1 MTVRRALKS
10 VNLSSVAMARM
21 ARMARMAPPDPEVIL
36 VQRANGA
43 RRVNADG
50 MVLLEKMD

>member
-1 MTVRRALKS
+1 
-10 VNLSSVAMARM
+10 MARM